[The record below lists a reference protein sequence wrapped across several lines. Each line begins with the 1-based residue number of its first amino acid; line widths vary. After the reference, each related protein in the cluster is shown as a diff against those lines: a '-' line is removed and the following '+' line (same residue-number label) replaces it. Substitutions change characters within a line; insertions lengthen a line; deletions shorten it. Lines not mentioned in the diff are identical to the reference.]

1 MSRGVHM
8 LGRKLS
14 EETKHRISE
23 ANRGMNNAFY
33 GKKHTLETRKRM
45 SKLKKGVQQTPQSNM
60 KRC

>member
-1 MSRGVHM
+1 M